1 MTKRFR
7 VFAVLLALAVVAVWI
22 GLGADRG
29 WTKTKVAVPLTD
41 PVTEIAYVEY
51 RSGFVPG
58 VDFLAAG
65 LAGAAALFAITFFPF
80 KKPQAKNS

>member
-1 MTKRFR
+1 
-7 VFAVLLALAVVAVWI
+7 
-22 GLGADRG
+22 
-29 WTKTKVAVPLTD
+29 
-41 PVTEIAYVEY
+41 
-51 RSGFVPG
+51 VPG

>member
-1 MTKRFR
+1 MTKLIR

-29 WTKTKVAVPLTD
+29 WTKTMIAVPRTD
-41 PVTEIAYVEY
+41 PVTEIAFVEY
-51 RSGFVPG
+51 EPGFVPG

-65 LAGAAALFAITFFPF
+65 LAGAAALFVITLFPF
-80 KKPQAKNS
+80 TKPQSKNS